1 MDSESCSDITKDNFP
16 SSTEQVEGLTI
27 EVYILLG
34 IYLLTLVFTFYNIY
48 AYLWK

>member
-1 MDSESCSDITKDNFP
+1 MDSKSCSDITIDNFP
-16 SSTEQVEGLTI
+16 KSTEQINGLTV

-34 IYLLTLVFTFYNIY
+34 IYFLTLVFTFYNIY